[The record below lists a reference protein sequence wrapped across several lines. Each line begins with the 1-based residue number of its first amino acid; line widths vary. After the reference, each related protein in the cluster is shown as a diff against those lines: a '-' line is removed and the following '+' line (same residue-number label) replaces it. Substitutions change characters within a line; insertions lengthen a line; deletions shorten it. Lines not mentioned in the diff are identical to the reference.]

1 MSKIK
6 SLADQLRDQIAA
18 PAHFSNA
25 PQPKPAKPPRDK
37 VSKPPDQLRGSLL
50 QQIRDYNSSANRAMV
65 HVKLDDGTAKL
76 VNHFKMATGI
86 DNIRLVAF
94 AVRHLFENNPELKDI
109 IKAYTQNLEL

>member
-1 MSKIK
+1 
-6 SLADQLRDQIAA
+6 
-18 PAHFSNA
+18 
-25 PQPKPAKPPRDK
+25 
-37 VSKPPDQLRGSLL
+37 
-50 QQIRDYNSSANRAMV
+50 MV

-94 AVRHLFENNPELKDI
+94 AVRHLFETNPELKDI